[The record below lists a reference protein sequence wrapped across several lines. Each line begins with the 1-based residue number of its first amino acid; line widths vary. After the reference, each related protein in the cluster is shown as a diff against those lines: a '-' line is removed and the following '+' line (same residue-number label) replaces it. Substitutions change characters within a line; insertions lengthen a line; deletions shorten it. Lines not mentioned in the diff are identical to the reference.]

1 MKRGEIWWVDFN
13 PSIGGE
19 INKIRPA
26 VILSNNIAN
35 KVMNRIQV
43 APITS
48 NTDKCYPCEAFTMLK
63 DQAAKVMADQLTTVS
78 KTRLKSKI
86 SQLSAQ
92 EMFALE
98 QAVKLQLALK

>member
-48 NTDKCYPCEAFTMLK
+48 NTDKCYPCEAFIMLK
-63 DQAAKVMADQLTTVS
+63 DQAAKVMADQPTTVS